1 MKKWMMATSTVAL
14 IAALAGCNSG
24 SSNDDDDSVAVPPPA
39 IDPVT
44 TPESISLSFQGRY
57 SSNEFGVSA
66 AEIPVY
72 DPENQQIFVV
82 NALNGSIDVLDARDL
97 ANPALINSLTVES
110 IAPGAVVNS
119 VAYKN
124 GFLAIA
130 IQAASKTDPGFAAI
144 YDATTLQLIDSTQV
158 GALPDMLTFTPDGKY
173 LLVANEGEP
182 NDDYSSDPEGSVS
195 IIALDGGTMG
205 DVRTADFTAYNTQ
218 ADTLRDAGVRIYGP
232 GASVAQDLEPEYI
245 TVATDSS
252 TAWVALQEN
261 NALAKI
267 NIAEAQVTDILPLG
281 FKDYG
286 VAGNGIDA
294 SDDDNVL
301 NIKTWPGVVGI
312 YHPDAIASYN
322 LNGSTYIV
330 TANEGDARAWGE
342 DNALYWAG
350 DASQGFVEEFRVK
363 HLVHASGFDRRA
375 GDDLPPQLR
384 ELGAGALLNPDVFG
398 YCGAAAG
405 VPGDCRADDFLGRL
419 NITWVDGYRKN
430 SDGSPVMFDTTGTEN
445 PAGDRLMYDKL
456 YSYGARSF
464 AIWDEDGALVW
475 DSGDQFEQYLASA
488 DCFAGSNRDIPCVDF
503 FNTGHD
509 EGDAFDSRSDAKGPE
524 PEGIALGQL
533 GDKSFAF
540 IGLERMGGIMVYD
553 ITDPQAP
560 AFVDYFSTREDFV
573 LDPETNLAAVGDLG
587 PEGLY
592 FVPAADS
599 PSGEALLV
607 VGNEV
612 SGTTVIYQ
620 IDQL

>member
-24 SSNDDDDSVAVPPPA
+24 SNDDDDDGVAVPPPVT
-39 IDPVT
+39 DPVT
-44 TPESISLSFQGRY
+44 TPESIALSFQGRY

-82 NALNGSIDVLDARDL
+82 NALNGSVDVLDARDL
-97 ANPALINSLTVES
+97 ANPARTGSLTVED
-110 IAPGAVVNS
+110 IAAGAVVNS
-119 VAYKN
+119 IAYHN

-130 IQAASKTDPGFAAI
+130 IEAASKTDPGFAAI

-158 GALPDMLTFTPDGKY
+158 GALPDMLTFTPGGEY

-182 NDDYSSDPEGSVS
+182 SDDYSVDPEGSVS

-218 ADTLRDAGVRIYGP
+218 ADALRDAGVRIYGP
-232 GASVAQDLEPEYI
+232 GASVAQDMEPEYI

-267 NIAEAQVTDILPLG
+267 NIADAQVTDILPLG

-294 SDDDNVL
+294 SDEDSVL
-301 NIKTWPGVVGI
+301 NISTWPGVVGI

-322 LNGSTYIV
+322 LDGSTYIV

-342 DNALYWAG
+342 DNDLYWAG

-363 HLVHASGFDRRA
+363 HLVHANGFDRRA

-398 YCGAAAG
+398 YCGASAG
-405 VPGDCRADDFLGRL
+405 EPGDCREDDALGRL

-445 PAGDRLMYDKL
+445 PTGDRLMYDKL

-464 AIWDEDGALVW
+464 AIWDENGALVW

-488 DCFAGSNRDIPCVDF
+488 DCFAGSNRDIPCVDY

-533 GDKSFAF
+533 GDKTFAF

-560 AFVDYFSTREDFV
+560 AFEDYFSTREDFE